1 MVAFNSIYTN
11 PAAYTAL
18 QSLNK
23 VNRNLDIAQNRVASG
38 LRVANAMDSAS
49 TYQIANG
56 LRGEV
61 KAIESV
67 QASIAK
73 FKGIVDYTLA
83 AAEAISDLTSSLRA
97 KFQEQADSTITVA
110 QRNVI
115 SEEIFELVQERLNH
129 FRPNSNYINKV
140 ILCGGGA
147 NLNNIRE
154 LASNFFKAN
163 VRIGRPIGVIDLPEI
178 VQTPTFA
185 CLTGLLIK
193 NIERDRVLNSK
204 GLHLGL
210 FSYFGKIGNW
220 FDQNL

>member
-61 KAIESV
+61 KAIEST
-67 QASIAK
+67 QAAIAK

-97 KFQEQADSTITVA
+97 KFQEQADSTSTTS

-115 SEEIFELVQERLNH
+115 AHEIH
-129 FRPNSNYINKV
+129 
-140 ILCGGGA
+140 
-147 NLNNIRE
+147 
-154 LASNFFKAN
+154 
-163 VRIGRPIGVIDLPEI
+163 
-178 VQTPTFA
+178 
-185 CLTGLLIK
+185 
-193 NIERDRVLNSK
+193 
-204 GLHLGL
+204 
-210 FSYFGKIGNW
+210 
-220 FDQNL
+220 